1 MNKADLIEAVAA
13 ELGEPKAQ
21 AARSVDAVFAAI
33 TKGLQRDGAVNVAG
47 FGNFIKKLR
56 AARMGRNPIT
66 KEPMQIK
73 ASTTVNFR
81 PATQLKSQMG

>member
-1 MNKADLIEAVAA
+1 MNKAELIDAVAT
-13 ELGEPKAQ
+13 ELNDSKAQ
-21 AARSVDAVFAAI
+21 ASRVIDAVLISI
-33 TKGLQRDGAVNVAG
+33 TRGLQKDGAVNVAG

-66 KEPMQIK
+66 KEPMEIK

-81 PATQLKSQMG
+81 PATQLKSQM